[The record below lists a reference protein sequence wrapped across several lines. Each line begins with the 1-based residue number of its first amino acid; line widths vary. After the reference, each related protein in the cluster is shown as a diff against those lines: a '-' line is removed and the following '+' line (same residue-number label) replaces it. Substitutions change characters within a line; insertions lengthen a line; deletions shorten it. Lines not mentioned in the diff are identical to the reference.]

1 MRNQVTALPPGA
13 AAAAATHG
21 LYTAWRSPG
30 CSTPR
35 ARCSCSTWRP
45 RASWPTPSCCAWMSA
60 RRGLYGDIFVFKHLI
75 NINH

>member
-30 CSTPR
+30 CSTPESVVTHAELLRLDER
-35 ARCSCSTWRP
+35 AARPLRRHLHLQTCS
-45 RASWPTPSCCAWMSA
+45 
-60 RRGLYGDIFVFKHLI
+60 H
-75 NINH
+75 